1 MIVRIFPI
9 ALPVT
14 EIYAQSRNCPYNYI
28 FATHDPIGMKI
39 SALES
44 SHQGKFL
51 YNKRKDEQLPV
62 PVAFCDQKLH
72 QKRHIC
78 NFRKYHP
85 ISFKF
90 AIQVH
95 NWKR

>member
-1 MIVRIFPI
+1 MHWKVDIRAIFF
-9 ALPVT
+9 
-14 EIYAQSRNCPYNYI
+14 IYI
-28 FATHDPIGMKI
+28 
-39 SALES
+39 
-44 SHQGKFL
+44 
-51 YNKRKDEQLPV
+51 RKDEQLPV
-62 PVAFCDQKLH
+62 PVAFCDLKLH

-95 NWKR
+95 NWKP